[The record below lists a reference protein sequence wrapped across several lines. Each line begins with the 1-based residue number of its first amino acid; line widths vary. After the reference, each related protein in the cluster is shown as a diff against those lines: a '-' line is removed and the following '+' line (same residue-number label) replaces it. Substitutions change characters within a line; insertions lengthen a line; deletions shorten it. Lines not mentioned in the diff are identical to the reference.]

1 MSMNSGS
8 SAEMEQVTSAAA
20 AAQFTQQMRIF
31 LWAVPRSISTAVFRA
46 MMNKS
51 RCKVQ

>member
-1 MSMNSGS
+1 
-8 SAEMEQVTSAAA
+8 MEQAAA
-20 AAQFTQQMRIF
+20 AAAAAVPHSTQQTRIF

-51 RCKVQ
+51 RCKVP